1 MFELEQLS
9 QSIDETANT
18 PTGNLAHQQSTDS
31 SEDDNSEK
39 WYKYNDTTVEEINF
53 NDNALIEEC
62 FGGTFTASSEYKML
76 PEERVRYWNAYMLFY
91 REPGYNSHMQRN
103 NIKNSDKIRQRRE
116 IINSGAFKS
125 KVSRDSLS
133 ELAELV
139 TRGDEKGLFR
149 TTLPPAIE
157 QAVKTEN
164 LEFCKN
170 REIFDFD
177 YFHFVYSMVKIFKVI
192 LLFFK

>member
-1 MFELEQLS
+1 MEQLS
-9 QSIDETANT
+9 QSIDESSNAAPN
-18 PTGNLAHQQSTDS
+18 NLNHQNSTDS
-31 SEDDNSEK
+31 SEDDSGEK
-39 WYKYNDTTVEEINF
+39 WYKYNDTTVEEVNF
-53 NDNALIEEC
+53 NDNMLMEEC

-91 REPGYNSHMQRN
+91 RETGYNSHIQRN

-116 IINSGAFKS
+116 VINSGAYKS
-125 KVSRDSLS
+125 KISRDSLS

-149 TTLPPAIE
+149 TVLPPAIE

-170 REIFDFD
+170 REIYDFD
-177 YFHFVYSMVKIFKVI
+177 YFNFVYSMIRIFKVSFI
-192 LLFFK
+192 